1 MTPTDPRA
9 PDEVEITPDGADLH
23 IEPLADDLLKEDDGL
38 LVFPAAD
45 VTVSDHLVQT
55 LRDTDQR

>member
-1 MTPTDPRA
+1 MTSDDPRA
-9 PDEVEITPDGADLH
+9 PDEVEIIPDRADLH

-45 VTVSDHLVQT
+45 VTVSDHLVRT
-55 LRDTDQR
+55 LRDADRR